1 MIAFLAGMALVGPT
15 RASVLSSLEVVVT
28 LVLAFL
34 FLGERLGPA
43 QWAGA
48 ALILGA
54 VAFQNIGVLRR
65 AMISLAS
72 RGGAR

>member
-1 MIAFLAGMALVGPT
+1 M
-15 RASVLSSLEVVVT
+15 LSSLEVLVT

-34 FLGERLGPA
+34 LLGERLTPR

-54 VAFQNIGVLRR
+54 VAFQNAAALRR
-65 AMISLAS
+65 VLGRA
-72 RGGAR
+72 ARPRTDSPEVTRAALRAAGPLP

>member
-1 MIAFLAGMALVGPT
+1 MTAFLAGMALVGPT

-28 LVLAFL
+28 LALAFL

-54 VAFQNIGVLRR
+54 VAFQSLGVVRR
-65 AMISLAS
+65 AMMRSS
-72 RGGAR
+72 PPKP